1 MLALM
6 SGFEDR
12 DTKIANY
19 KLKKMLEQNLE
30 RLKDYQDEE
39 AQREFYKSQIQFAIM
54 GALDQLVSTEME
66 IKILQHKSSLSV
78 EDHRKNEVLSSK
90 KETTPL
96 QVQYIGVSY
105 LIHVA

>member
-1 MLALM
+1 
-6 SGFEDR
+6 
-12 DTKIANY
+12 
-19 KLKKMLEQNLE
+19 
-30 RLKDYQDEE
+30 
-39 AQREFYKSQIQFAIM
+39 M

-96 QVQYIGVSY
+96 QVQYIGVS
-105 LIHVA
+105 